1 MTIFSSNLIS
11 ETVVKENNLTIKI
24 IKFIKNMHMGLRK
37 IIRGKEFLTKVFSQ
51 LLSDRKFIIIL
62 GKPSSRM
69 K

>member
-1 MTIFSSNLIS
+1 
-11 ETVVKENNLTIKI
+11 
-24 IKFIKNMHMGLRK
+24 MGLRK

-51 LLSDRKFIIIL
+51 LLSDRKFMITL